1 MKWNLKSVTKE
12 TNHPFLNFYTL
23 HYEVE
28 KGGEKKPYDYFM
40 ASRHEKE
47 DLLPLT
53 KSSKQPDGVTIP
65 CYYLDENG
73 NISFLITKQFR
84 PAIGSF
90 VYSVPAGLLDSNDES
105 VLSVAKREA
114 LEEAGAVL
122 TDLEVLAPS
131 GTLSSGLSDE
141 TNAIVLGRIASFE
154 KKKLEEFEDIETLL
168 VAREELETMLNDP
181 SYFFS
186 CTARLLFLYL
196 LLRFPK

>member
-28 KGGEKKPYDYFM
+28 TDSESKSYDYFM

-47 DLLPLT
+47 DLLPLST
-53 KSSKQPDGVTIP
+53 SPKQPDGVTIP
-65 CYYLDENG
+65 CYYLDEKG
-73 NISFLITKQFR
+73 NISFLLTKQFR

-90 VYSVPAGLLDSNDES
+90 VYSVPAGLLDSKDEN
-105 VLSVAKREA
+105 VFSVAKREA

-122 TDLEVLAPS
+122 TDLEVLAPT

-141 TNAIVLGRIASFE
+141 TNAIVLGRIASFD
-154 KKKLEEFEDIETLL
+154 KRKLEEFEDIETLL
-168 VAREELETMLNDP
+168 VSREELERMLKDS

>member
-28 KGGEKKPYDYFM
+28 KDSKKKPYDYFM

-47 DLLPLT
+47 DLLPLS
-53 KSSKQPDGVTIP
+53 KSQKQPDGVTIP
-65 CYYLDENG
+65 CYYLDEKG
-73 NISFLITKQFR
+73 NISFLLTKQFR
-84 PAIGSF
+84 PAIGSI
-90 VYSVPAGLLDSNDES
+90 VYSVPAGLLDSKDENI
-105 VLSVAKREA
+105 LSVAKREA

-141 TNAIVLGRIASFE
+141 TNAIVLGRIVFFE
-154 KKKLEEFEDIETLL
+154 EKKLEEFEDIETSL
-168 VAREELETMLNDP
+168 VPREELEAMLKDP

>member
-28 KGGEKKPYDYFM
+28 TDSESKSYDYFM

-47 DLLPLT
+47 DLLPLST
-53 KSSKQPDGVTIP
+53 SPKQPDGVTIP
-65 CYYLDENG
+65 CYYLDEKG
-73 NISFLITKQFR
+73 NISFLLTKQFR

-90 VYSVPAGLLDSNDES
+90 VYSVPAGLLDSKDEN
-105 VLSVAKREA
+105 VFSVAKREA

-122 TDLEVLAPS
+122 TDLEVLA
-131 GTLSSGLSDE
+131 LSSGLSDE
-141 TNAIVLGRIASFE
+141 TNAIVLGRIASFD
-154 KKKLEEFEDIETLL
+154 KRKLEEFEDIETLL
-168 VAREELETMLNDP
+168 VSREELERMLKDS